1 MDTPLPLGPHELK
14 VQGPIV
20 LAANLGYAPDTP
32 LDALSKAG
40 AHAITIPLWS
50 GEDQFS
56 GFEQTQYA
64 FLSGPPPTGDWVR
77 AKVAAAQALR
87 LAVVLAPF
95 PSRLP
100 EVRQYGADALI
111 VEPPVLRREHLGDL
125 KAFAGALLVHDA
137 LLTQEE
143 VGRLS
148 ALLERPLAV
157 LHGHAGLNPNPRE
170 LDIGTMSNIQI
181 YFKHHIGFRDPTSRV
196 FSSII
201 AGHMGAEYVER
212 YVGEKTEGCTMS
224 LEDFSLLARC
234 LEFVFSD
241 NYNSVHELVMDMK
254 AKLKVD
260 FEEEYRQ
267 LGLKTYMTA
276 LLGRG
281 LKATQK
287 GEMAWRTILLPV

>member
-1 MDTPLPLGPHELK
+1 MESPLPLGPHELK
-14 VQGPIV
+14 VQGRIV

-32 LDALSKAG
+32 LGALRKAG
-40 AHAITIPLWS
+40 AHAITVPLWS
-50 GEDQFS
+50 GEDRFS
-56 GFEQTQYA
+56 GVEQTQYA

-77 AKVAAAQALR
+77 ATVAAAKELG

-100 EVRQYGADALI
+100 EILQYGADGLV
-111 VEPPVLRREHLGDL
+111 VEPPVLRKDHLEDL
-125 KAFAGALLVHDA
+125 RAFSGALLVHDA
-137 LLTQEE
+137 LLTQPEIANF
-143 VGRLS
+143 S
-148 ALLERPLAV
+148 ALFGRPIAV

-181 YFKHHIGFRDPTSRV
+181 YFRHHIGFRDPTSRV

-201 AGHMGAEYVER
+201 AGHMGAEYIER
-212 YVGEKTEGCTMS
+212 YVGPATGGCQVS
-224 LEDFSLLARC
+224 LGDFTLLARC
-234 LEFVFSD
+234 LGFVYSD

-287 GEMAWRTILLPV
+287 GEQAWRAALVET